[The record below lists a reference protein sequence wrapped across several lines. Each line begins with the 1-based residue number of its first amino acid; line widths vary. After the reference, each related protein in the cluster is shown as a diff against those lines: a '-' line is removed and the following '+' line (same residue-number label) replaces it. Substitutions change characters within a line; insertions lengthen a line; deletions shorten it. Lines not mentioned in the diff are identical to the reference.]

1 MSEHREEVQ
10 LLANEQPCAEKDF
23 QNLRM
28 NQLQHYSCIDLDITM
43 AVLLVLP

>member
-10 LLANEQPCAEKDF
+10 LLASEQLCAEKDF

-28 NQLQHYSCIDLDITM
+28 DQLQR
-43 AVLLVLP
+43 